1 MKETENK
8 TGVSASETKKI
19 GKTHFFKK
27 KWVRR
32 TYLILVH
39 LFAIYGAIQIGGL
52 VIFKLGLT
60 NNSGT
65 IDKNSRYL
73 MEVAEMNELSK
84 NDTSAHA
91 RQQMELQQYIKLA
104 SFGRFYPENARL
116 MGQTLR
122 TCDNPAVISQMIA
135 AASLYAEKNEDY
147 NKFLDKMLKAFESVK
162 QQQNPNV
169 IPWMATEEWAA
180 LKPAILKDK
189 VLIDSAAKLTGVD
202 PRLIVGCLVG
212 EQMRLFNSTREIYKT
227 YLAPRAILSVQSQF
241 SLGVNGIKDFTA
253 MKVERNLKDPN
264 SEYYMGKEYEHILD
278 FHTADHTTE
287 RVNRLVDY
295 HNHLY
300 SYIYTGCILHQT
312 MIQWQRAGYDISNRP
327 DILFTL
333 FNVGFSQSQPKPD
346 PRCGGSHIKIAG
358 KVYTFGAIGFDFF
371 FSGELSNEFPLH
383 NKYFRPQKAGSQ
395 FQSDS
400 SNNNI
405 SKNNV
410 TI

>member
-371 FSGELSNEFPLH
+371 FSGELSIEFPLH

>member
-1 MKETENK
+1 MKEN
-8 TGVSASETKKI
+8 ETKS
-19 GKTHFFKK
+19 GVQNSNTAAGNKK
-27 KWVRR
+27 PFYKRKWVRV
-32 TYLILVH
+32 TYLSLLH
-39 LFAIYGAIQIGGL
+39 LFAIYGAIQIVGL

-65 IDKNSRYL
+65 VDKNSRYL
-73 MEVAEMNELSK
+73 MEVSEMNDLAK
-84 NDTSAHA
+84 NDTSA
-91 RQQMELQQYIKLA
+91 RQRIQVDLDQYVKMA
-104 SFGRFYPENARL
+104 AFGRFYPENARL
-116 MGQTLR
+116 MMQTLR
-122 TCDNPAVISQMIA
+122 TCDNPSVVSQMIA
-135 AASLYAEKNEDY
+135 AASLYADKNEDY
-147 NKFLDKMLKAFESVK
+147 TKFLDKMLKSYESEK

-169 IPWMATEEWAA
+169 IPWMATEEWTA
-180 LKPAILKDK
+180 LKQAILKDK
-189 VLIDSAAKLTGVD
+189 HLIDSAAHITGVD

-212 EQMRLFNSTREIYKT
+212 EQMRLFNSKREMYKT
-227 YLAPRAILSVQSQF
+227 YLAPKAILSVQSQF

-295 HNHLY
+295 RNHLY

-312 MIQWQRAGYDISNRP
+312 MKQWQRAGYDISNRP

-346 PRCGGSHIKIAG
+346 PRCGGSHITIQDR
-358 KVYTFGAIGFDFF
+358 VYTFGAIGFDFF
-371 FSGELSNEFPLH
+371 FSGELSDEFPLH
-383 NKYFRPQKAGSQ
+383 NQYFRQEQKTSKTQ
-395 FQSDS
+395 NDTT
-400 SNNNI
+400 NNNI
-405 SKNNV
+405 VKNNV

>member
-1 MKETENK
+1 MKEN
-8 TGVSASETKKI
+8 ETKAGTKETNTAA
-19 GKTHFFKK
+19 GTKKPFFKR
-27 KWVRR
+27 KWVRI
-32 TYLILVH
+32 TYLSLLH

-52 VIFKLGLT
+52 IIFKLGLT

-65 IDKNSRYL
+65 VDKNSRYL
-73 MEVAEMNELSK
+73 MEVSEMNDLAK
-84 NDTSAHA
+84 NDTSA
-91 RQQMELQQYIKLA
+91 QQRIQVDLDQYVKMA
-104 SFGRFYPENARL
+104 AFGRFYPENARL
-116 MGQTLR
+116 MMQALR
-122 TCDNPAVISQMIA
+122 TCDNPSVVSQMIA
-135 AASLYAEKNEDY
+135 AATVYTEKNDEY
-147 NKFLDKMLKAFESVK
+147 NKYLSQVEKALKTAK
-162 QQQNPNV
+162 QQNNPNA
-169 IPWMATEEWAA
+169 IPWMATEEWSA
-180 LKPAILKDK
+180 LKQAIIKDK
-189 VLIDSAAKLTGVD
+189 HLIDSAAHITGVD

-212 EQMRLFNSTREIYKT
+212 EQMRLFNSKREIYKT
-227 YLAPRAILSVQSQF
+227 YLAPKAILSVQSQF

-278 FHTADHTTE
+278 FHTADPTTE

-312 MIQWQRAGYDISNRP
+312 MKQWQRAGYDISNRP

-346 PRCGGSHIKIAG
+346 PRCGGSHITIHDR
-358 KVYTFGAIGFDFF
+358 VYTFGAIGFDFF

-383 NKYFRPQKAGSQ
+383 NQYFRQEQKTTKTQ
-395 FQSDS
+395 NDTT
-400 SNNNI
+400 NNNI
-405 SKNNV
+405 VKNNV